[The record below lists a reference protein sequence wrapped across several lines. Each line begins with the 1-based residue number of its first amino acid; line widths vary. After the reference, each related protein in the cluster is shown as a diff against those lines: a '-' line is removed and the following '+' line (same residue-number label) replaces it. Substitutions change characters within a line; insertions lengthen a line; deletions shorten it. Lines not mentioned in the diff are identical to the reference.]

1 MLQFIIDKILNY
13 KTYTDRMRIDALLE
27 IDCNNYTNLGSDSTK
42 AEKQEVKK
50 MSRQIYRAIKTV
62 DPVWGE
68 KFLRTMDK

>member
-13 KTYTDRMRIDALLE
+13 KTYTDKMRVDALLE
-27 IDCNNYTNLGSDSTK
+27 IDCNNHTNLGSDSTK
-42 AEKQEVKK
+42 AEKLEVKK

-68 KFLRTMDK
+68 RFLRTMDK

>member
-42 AEKQEVKK
+42 AEKLEVKRK
-50 MSRQIYRAIKTV
+50 ERKVLSKN
-62 DPVWGE
+62 
-68 KFLRTMDK
+68 

>member
-42 AEKQEVKK
+42 AEKLEVKK

-68 KFLRTMDK
+68 RFLRTMDK